1 VFYGVPTDRVR
12 RLVLSRLPTLGGN
25 FPATAT
31 MTLRLFNLLDGS
43 NNSDFAVHAVRSL
56 ASLPYITLN
65 SDIGRD
71 HLLHHLRFSIEYLRR
86 SGLLD
91 RSGRPINLFVIAAHL
106 YVS

>member
-1 VFYGVPTDRVR
+1 MFYGLPADRVR

-31 MTLRLFNLLDGS
+31 MALRLFNLLDGS
-43 NNSDFAVHAVRSL
+43 KDSDFATHVIRSL
-56 ASLPYITLN
+56 VSLPQITVN
-65 SDIGRD
+65 VDIGRD
-71 HLLHHLRFSIEYLRR
+71 QLLHHLRFSVEYLRR

-91 RSGRPINLFVIAAHL
+91 KSGKPINLFVIAAHL

>member
-1 VFYGVPTDRVR
+1 MFYGLPVDRVR
-12 RLVLSRLPTLGGN
+12 RLVMSRLPILGGN

-31 MTLRLFNLLDGS
+31 MALRLFNLLDGS
-43 NNSDFAVHAVRSL
+43 NGSDFATYAIRSL
-56 ASLPYITLN
+56 ISLPQITVN
-65 SDIGRD
+65 FDIGRD

-91 RSGRPINLFVIAAHL
+91 KSGKPINSFVIAAHL

>member
-1 VFYGVPTDRVR
+1 MFYGVPADRVR

-43 NNSDFAVHAVRSL
+43 NESDFAIRAIRSL
-56 ASLPYITLN
+56 ASLPHITLN

-91 RSGRPINLFVIAAHL
+91 KSGRPINLFVVAAHL